1 MVAVSRL
8 AIEVIANSLWKGARR
23 SFKCATSDAAPSR
36 VPLPGLYL
44 GRLARRSL
52 LQVAR
57 HGGDPTQG
65 DYTEDLNRR
74 TLAVGVVFLLINI
87 YAFSPWVSS
96 EVRNLKVCVF
106 DKEYEREF
114 LADAKRNTQGLSSLQ
129 DPDCLPLLQVVQRW
143 LPS

>member
-1 MVAVSRL
+1 MRRVVLGWLLL
-8 AIEVIANSLWKGARR
+8 A
-23 SFKCATSDAAPSR
+23 
-36 VPLPGLYL
+36 L
-44 GRLARRSL
+44 GRQPCFSASRPCELREKSFVRKQRS

-106 DKEYEREF
+106 DKEYEQEF